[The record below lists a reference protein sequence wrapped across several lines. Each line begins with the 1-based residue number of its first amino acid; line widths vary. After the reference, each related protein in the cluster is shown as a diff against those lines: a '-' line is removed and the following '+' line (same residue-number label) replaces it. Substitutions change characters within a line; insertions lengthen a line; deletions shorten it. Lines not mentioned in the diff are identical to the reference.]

1 MSAHALPIIAGA
13 GPTGKGAAL
22 FLARAGI
29 AARII
34 DIAPEPSR
42 QSKALAVN
50 PRTLEV
56 LEPTGVTEQMLAI
69 GLKIRKACLR
79 SGGKIVAELRFDQ
92 LSPKF
97 PFMLALSQA
106 VTERLLGEA
115 LAKLGR
121 HVERGI
127 GLATC
132 INSADGVQADLQN
145 QATGATE
152 RITCPWLLAADGA
165 HSAAR
170 RSLGVHFTGSNFDS
184 PWYLAD
190 LPLRTSLEADT
201 AHVIFVPG
209 GFVFAIR
216 VVSDDSPAHAET
228 PLWRVISSLPNPVE
242 QLKDAEPAGQPVWE
256 SSFHIAHRINE
267 HLQVGSVYFAGDAA
281 HVHSP
286 LGARGMNLGLE
297 DAWVFAQLAASNQLA
312 RYGELRK
319 RVDGR
324 VVRRIEQI
332 SRMVVS
338 DSIAMRLIRKL
349 FAHWGLKIPLVR
361 RQFMRTAG
369 GLDHPLALR

>member
-1 MSAHALPIIAGA
+1 MTTQALPLIAGA

-29 AARII
+29 ATRII
-34 DIAPEPSR
+34 DIEPEPSR

-50 PRTLEV
+50 PRTLEI
-56 LEPTGVTEQMLAI
+56 LESTGVTEQMLAI
-69 GLKIRKACLR
+69 GLKIHKACLR
-79 SGGKIVAELRFDQ
+79 SGGKIVAELRFDR

-115 LAKLGR
+115 LAKAGR
-121 HVERGI
+121 HVERGV
-127 GLATC
+127 GLVTC
-132 INSADGVQADLQN
+132 SNSANGVQAELQN

-152 RITCPWLLAADGA
+152 TVVCPWLLAADGA
-165 HSAAR
+165 DSAAR
-170 RSLGVHFTGSNFDS
+170 HSLGVQFTGSTFDS

-190 LPLRTSLEADT
+190 LPLQTTLEDDT
-201 AHVIFVPG
+201 AHVFFVPG

-216 VVSDDSPAHAET
+216 VVGDVSPDQAEK
-228 PLWRVISSLPNPVE
+228 PLWRVISNLPNPVE
-242 QLKDAEPAGQPVWE
+242 RLKEAEPAGRPIWE
-256 SSFHIAHRINE
+256 SNFRIAHRINDR
-267 HLQVGSVYFAGDAA
+267 LQVGSVYFAGDAA

-297 DAWVFAQLAASNQLA
+297 DAWSFSQLAATNQLA

-324 VVRRIEQI
+324 VVRRIELI
-332 SRMVVS
+332 SRMVIS
-338 DSIAMRLIRKL
+338 DSFATRLIRNL

-369 GLDHPLALR
+369 GLDHPLSLR

>member
-1 MSAHALPIIAGA
+1 MPAQELPLIAGA

-29 AARII
+29 ATRII
-34 DIAPEPSR
+34 DIAAEPAR

-50 PRTLEV
+50 PRTLEI
-56 LEPTGVTEQMLAI
+56 LEPTGVTEQMLDL
-69 GLKIRKACLR
+69 GLKIRRACLH
-79 SGGKIVAELRFDQ
+79 SDGKKVAELRLDQ
-92 LSPKF
+92 LSRKF

-115 LAKLGR
+115 LAKLG
-121 HVERGI
+121 HQVERGV

-132 INSADGVQADLQN
+132 SNSADGVHAELQT

-152 RITCPWLLAADGA
+152 RVTCPWLLAADGT

-170 RSLGVHFTGSNFDS
+170 KSLGVQFAGSSFDS

-190 LPLRTSLEADT
+190 LPLQTSLEDDT
-201 AHVIFVPG
+201 AHVLLIRG

-216 VVSDDSPAHAET
+216 VVSDDSPAQAAQ
-228 PLWRVISSLPNPVE
+228 PLWRVISNLQNPVE
-242 QLKDAEPAGQPVWE
+242 RLKVAEPTGPPLWE
-256 SSFHIAHRINE
+256 SSFYIGHRINE
-267 HLQVGSVYFAGDAA
+267 YLQVGNIYFAGDAA

-297 DAWVFAQLAASNQLA
+297 DACVFAQLAATNQLA
-312 RYGELRK
+312 RYSDLRK

-324 VVRRIEQI
+324 VVRR
-332 SRMVVS
+332 
-338 DSIAMRLIRKL
+338 
-349 FAHWGLKIPLVR
+349 
-361 RQFMRTAG
+361 
-369 GLDHPLALR
+369 